1 MLRHMISHH
10 FMKHGIS
17 THEYICKVSAVSK
30 WMGIL
35 SADDINLF
43 EENQNVTKKTKYSIR
58 YFKEA
63 DLNLKY
69 KIKNIYIYMFI
80 SCQKS

>member
-1 MLRHMISHH
+1 
-10 FMKHGIS
+10 
-17 THEYICKVSAVSK
+17 
-30 WMGIL
+30 MGIL